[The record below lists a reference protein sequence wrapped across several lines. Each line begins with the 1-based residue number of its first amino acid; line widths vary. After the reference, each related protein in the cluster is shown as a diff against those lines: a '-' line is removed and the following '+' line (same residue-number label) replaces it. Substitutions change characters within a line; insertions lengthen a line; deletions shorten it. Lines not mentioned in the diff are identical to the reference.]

1 MIKKVLISQMAP
13 DSGKSPYFDIA
24 EKYKLKLDFHPFN
37 RVEGLSSKE
46 FRQQRINI
54 LDFTSIVFTS
64 KTAIDHFFSICEEM
78 KVLIPDTMLYFCVSE
93 SVALY
98 LQKYTVYRKRKIHF
112 GATGKIESLDAFFDK
127 YNKETFLI
135 PVSEVH
141 APNLTNILDDKKLSY
156 QKTVMYRTVNN
167 DISSDKI
174 MSYDLLV
181 FFTPASITSLFEN
194 VPDFQQASKYIAC
207 FGATTAKAIKDAGLT
222 VDCEAP
228 RPEYPSMTAA
238 LEEFIKTNHKENKLE
253 KTEKI

>member
-13 DSGKSPYFDIA
+13 ENGKSPYFDIA

-37 RVEGLSSKE
+37 RVEGLTAKE

-54 LDFTSIVFTS
+54 LDFTGIVFTS
-64 KTAIDHFFSICEEM
+64 KIAVDHFFALCEEM
-78 KVLIPDTMLYFCVSE
+78 KIIIPDTMLYFCVSE

-127 YNKETFLI
+127 YNKETFLV
-135 PVSEVH
+135 PVSEIH
-141 APNLTNILDDKKLSY
+141 APNLTKILDDKKLSY
-156 QKTVMYRTVNN
+156 KKTIMYKTVNN
-167 DISSDKI
+167 DLAQDKI

-194 VPDFQQASKYIAC
+194 IPNFVQANKYIAC
-207 FGATTAKAIKDAGLT
+207 FGASTAKAIKDAGLT
-222 VDCEAP
+222 LHCEAP
-228 RPEYPSMTAA
+228 SPEYPSMTAA
-238 LEEFIKTNHKENKLE
+238 LEEFIRTNNKEKKLE
-253 KTEKI
+253 KSEKA